1 METQNFGFYSNFH
14 GLKLLQKKK
23 VGEKIS
29 RFCRTVL
36 ELSKQLLLP
45 WQPVL
50 GRLKFIYFHEIQR

>member
-1 METQNFGFYSNFH
+1 METQNFVFYSKFLD
-14 GLKLLQKKK
+14 LKLLKKEK

-36 ELSKQLLLP
+36 EIAKHLLLP

-50 GRLKFIYFHEIQR
+50 ARLKLIYFH